1 MNQERLATSS
11 INNNEQGHECDSTR
25 HDCNHISDDRS
36 PDRHKIS
43 FHSNHQLH
51 RELTSNYTNRHAHR
65 MSKHITLR
73 PHQRRQP
80 SHSWCSCEA
89 STLLHR
95 SALPWNSRGL
105 NHTITSGAMC
115 LQTRKRFNA
124 FFREDRCHL
133 PIVSDI
139 SVKEFSA
146 TFQYFHWLP
155 AFSMIRAAS

>member
-1 MNQERLATSS
+1 
-11 INNNEQGHECDSTR
+11 
-25 HDCNHISDDRS
+25 
-36 PDRHKIS
+36 
-43 FHSNHQLH
+43 
-51 RELTSNYTNRHAHR
+51 
-65 MSKHITLR
+65 
-73 PHQRRQP
+73 
-80 SHSWCSCEA
+80 
-89 STLLHR
+89 
-95 SALPWNSRGL
+95 
-105 NHTITSGAMC
+105 MC